1 MNSETSTKNETSGS
15 LDQNG
20 NEKRARTRTKS
31 SSLQSASEIEAMIFD
46 NICHYP
52 KESNFTK
59 LSEELQLDGFK
70 NFIYLALIVSCGRTI
85 FENLSTYGFASS
97 PIRLFTF
104 ILEYGL
110 NEITLYY
117 LIERNWWFIA
127 RCVIETILLME
138 LQIVLIEQW
147 IYVPLEA
154 QKFMLRQ
161 LTLSEFILKWTKMS
175 LGTITIWLIGFYS
188 LFQSISNLIAELI
201 LFADR
206 EFYRDWW
213 NAKTISEFWRSWNIP
228 IHRWCVRHLLKPL
241 LIEGGVSSTFATFAI
256 FLVSGIFHEY
266 VISVPV
272 MVYAS
277 ESLPSNDSTESAIE
291 ELNNRLASPEGR
303 IVNGERVTNGSRSFQ
318 IGLFRRGRF
327 ICGGSLFASR
337 WVITAAH
344 CVYSTEPDQITIV
357 YGTLQ
362 YRNGPKVGVEKIW
375 VHPNYDQSNVHDDL
389 AIIKLAKEVNE
400 KTDSISYVKLNQIH
414 SMVNINS
421 IVTVSGWGRTAK
433 NQTVSDYL
441 MKADMKAVSFAR
453 CRWLWAGIFRVS
465 RGMLCAQDTDS
476 GACNGCNG
484 DSGGPLQYEI
494 DGQWFLL
501 GAASW
506 VVRCGSTTYPTVW
519 TRVPYFLNFI
529 TEISGITPP

>member
-1 MNSETSTKNETSGS
+1 MKFILVVGS
-15 LDQNG
+15 L
-20 NEKRARTRTKS
+20 
-31 SSLQSASEIEAMIFD
+31 
-46 NICHYP
+46 
-52 KESNFTK
+52 
-59 LSEELQLDGFK
+59 
-70 NFIYLALIVSCGRTI
+70 
-85 FENLSTYGFASS
+85 
-97 PIRLFTF
+97 
-104 ILEYGL
+104 
-110 NEITLYY
+110 
-117 LIERNWWFIA
+117 
-127 RCVIETILLME
+127 
-138 LQIVLIEQW
+138 
-147 IYVPLEA
+147 
-154 QKFMLRQ
+154 
-161 LTLSEFILKWTKMS
+161 
-175 LGTITIWLIGFYS
+175 
-188 LFQSISNLIAELI
+188 IS
-201 LFADR
+201 
-206 EFYRDWW
+206 
-213 NAKTISEFWRSWNIP
+213 
-228 IHRWCVRHLLKPL
+228 
-241 LIEGGVSSTFATFAI
+241 
-256 FLVSGIFHEY
+256 
-266 VISVPV
+266 V

-476 GACNGCNG
+476 GACNV
-484 DSGGPLQYEI
+484 SSFYEI
-494 DGQWFLL
+494 ILKNVFLL
-501 GAASW
+501 KIK
-506 VVRCGSTTYPTVW
+506 
-519 TRVPYFLNFI
+519 FLFFLRAI
-529 TEISGITPP
+529 LVDH